1 MKSTGPV
8 ITGTVLAAVLAVG
21 AAGYGFASGTLL
33 ETRQSVQAANDYS
46 KEDFAQFEGLED
58 AFISGVDNSK
68 KVVAIDMDS
77 IPDNLTTDKDQ
88 GEAPLY
94 VEGSSGKKY
103 TVTDSE
109 GNMVYVKKGT
119 DTDTKSD
126 KKAGTKKDGKKAS
139 GGDIEKSDLY
149 IRYVVKHGDTLT
161 HLSNEFGSSVD
172 TLVRLNN
179 INNPDLIYT
188 DEVLHIPSNPPVIV
202 DENGEVSEP

>member
-33 ETRQSVQAANDYS
+33 ETRQAVQAANDYS
-46 KEDFAQFEGLED
+46 KEDFAKFKGLDD
-58 AFISGVDNSK
+58 AFISGVDNTK

-77 IPDNLTTDKDQ
+77 IPDNLTTDKSQ
-88 GEAPLY
+88 GEDPLY
-94 VEGSSGKKY
+94 VEGSSGQKY
-103 TVTDSE
+103 AVTDSE
-109 GNMVYVKKGT
+109 GNTVYVKKGAKT
-119 DTDTKSD
+119 EKDSD
-126 KKAGTKKDGKKAS
+126 SKASKDGKKSSAN
-139 GGDIEKSDLY
+139 DIDKSDLY
-149 IRYVVKHGDTLT
+149 IRYVVKRGDTLT

-179 INNPDLIYT
+179 INNPNLIYT